1 MALARLP
8 KAGDDSRR
16 NHIVSA
22 VEDRNEPC
30 ADCVIRNGDPD
41 VQLCPLSCAS
51 AHPRARPL
59 IGHSLDTDRASCT
72 NALKLL
78 ALPRGVPF
86 VFDTN
91 CLAKKWDSFRSM
103 IFQ

>member
-51 AHPRARPL
+51 AHPGARPL
-59 IGHSLDTDRASCT
+59 IGHLLDTDRASCT

-78 ALPRGVPF
+78 ALPRGIEP
-86 VFDTN
+86 
-91 CLAKKWDSFRSM
+91 L
-103 IFQ
+103 FQP